1 MTTPAPLLSMREIT
15 LDYGQG
21 VMRKPFRALH
31 GVDLDV
37 RPRETVGLV
46 GESGSGKTSLAR
58 VLLGLQRPTS
68 GSIRFD
74 GEDITQAGRRRRR
87 ALSADLQAVFQDPH
101 SSLNPTRRIGTSI
114 AEPLMV
120 RRGALTPRQI
130 RERVADMLR
139 RVGLPEEAARRYP
152 AHFSGGQRQRIAI
165 ARALIVS
172 PKLVVCDE
180 PVSALDL
187 SVQAQVLN
195 LLAELQESLGLS
207 YLFIAHDLA
216 VVRFLSHRI
225 VVMREGRVVESGAA
239 DQVYSAPRHE
249 YTKQLLASIPSP
261 DPDDRPE
268 AFSAKPGGPPRDMQ
282 STVAPISIGGFQ

>member
-1 MTTPAPLLSMREIT
+1 MTTPAPLLAMREIT

-21 VMRKPFRALH
+21 IVRKPFRALH
-31 GVDLDV
+31 GIDLDV

-68 GSIRFD
+68 GSIHFD
-74 GEDITQAGRRRRR
+74 GEDITRASRRRRR
-87 ALSADLQAVFQDPH
+87 TLSADIQAVFQDPH
-101 SSLNPTRRIGTSI
+101 SSLNPTRRVGASI
-114 AEPLMV
+114 AEPLTV
-120 RRGALTPRQI
+120 RRGDLTARQI
-130 RERVADMLR
+130 REQVAAMLG
-139 RVGLPEEAARRYP
+139 RVGLPEEAATRYP
-152 AHFSGGQRQRIAI
+152 GHFSGGQRQRIAI

-172 PKLVVCDE
+172 PKLVVLDE

-239 DQVYSAPRHE
+239 DQVYSAPRHD

-261 DPDDRPE
+261 DPDDRPA
-268 AFSAKPGGPPRDMQ
+268 AFSAPPVGPARDMQ
-282 STVAPISIGGFQ
+282 STVAPISIGGSQ